1 MRRGLFKVATLENMI
16 DISAPAHEVL
26 DLVVD
31 LRNEPQWNPQ
41 LLHVQMLTPDL
52 LGWVQGFE
60 RRSVWVSARRS
71 LRTLKSTIPIHGRP

>member
-16 DISAPAHEVL
+16 DISAPAHEVF

-41 LLHVQMLTPDL
+41 LLHVQMLTPDPIGVGTRFRATFG
-52 LGWVQGFE
+52 LGVGEAILEDTQ
-60 RRSVWVSARRS
+60 VDHPH
-71 LRTLKSTIPIHGRP
+71 T